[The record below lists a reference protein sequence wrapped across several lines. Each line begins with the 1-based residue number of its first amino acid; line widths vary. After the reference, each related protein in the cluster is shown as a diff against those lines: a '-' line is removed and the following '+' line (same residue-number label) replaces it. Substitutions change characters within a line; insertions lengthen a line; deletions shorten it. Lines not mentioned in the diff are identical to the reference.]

1 MAFSSDDLKGMVDN
15 TEESQDCDV
24 SDDTEDSD
32 DDDIDAEEIADVGEE
47 SGKPNNQENPFFTG
61 NDSEVSDTDDVSDME
76 DDKKAKPE
84 EEEEDDLIKA
94 LKAAREKKVRNSPAE
109 IKTSGLITDL
119 SFHPEADIIAIGNI
133 SRELSVFNYSKE
145 ENKLEKKLKLS
156 KKTLRGL
163 EFDESGSSLLTIS
176 KDKTLRVPDTETW
189 TVK

>member
-1 MAFSSDDLKGMVDN
+1 MVCN
-15 TEESQDCDV
+15 TEESEDSDV

-61 NDSEVSDTDDVSDME
+61 NDSKVSDTDDVSDME

-94 LKAAREKKVRNSPAE
+94 LKAARKKKVRNSPPE

-145 ENKLEKKLKLS
+145 ENKLEKKLNSS

-176 KDKTLRVPDTETW
+176 KDKTLRIPDTETW